1 MNCYNSCK
9 KPEQFTNL
17 WDNTQYDHHHH
28 HQQQQHSDFSAS
40 IPIIDNIMIDHLS
53 TLEDYDTN
61 NTINHNNNYFFQTTH
76 LETDNLINSEYR
88 TNNVRLINNQD
99 LNSYVIQQNENLN
112 EQNFTG
118 NIINYSMINQQYI
131 IPQFSTNQVDHHPI
145 DLSSNNEN
153 MPKSSVELLN
163 HFITNHSSLNTTYGK
178 EEQFDK
184 YSETEYNQ
192 KFSGSKRKVS
202 KNKRNLNFSNTS
214 YNCINHKTIKSFLF

>member
-131 IPQFSTNQVDHHPI
+131 IPQVSTNQVDHHPI

>member
-28 HQQQQHSDFSAS
+28 QQQQQQQQHSDFSAS
-40 IPIIDNIMIDHLS
+40 IPIIDNIMIDHHLS
-53 TLEDYDTN
+53 TLEDYETN

-112 EQNFTG
+112 EQNFTE

-131 IPQFSTNQVDHHPI
+131 IPQVNTNQLDHHPI

-163 HFITNHSSLNTTYGK
+163 HFITNHSTLNTTYGK
-178 EEQFDK
+178 EELFDK
-184 YSETEYNQ
+184 NFELEYNQ
-192 KFSGSKRKVS
+192 KFPGSKRKAS
-202 KNKRNLNFSNTS
+202 KNKRNLYFSYTS
-214 YNCINHKTIKSFLF
+214 YNCIKH